1 MSSSFRNILIPV
13 DFTVNTEVAINKA
26 LELISEEGS
35 TIHLLH
41 VNKPTLPFLRETHQ
55 PSVKKLN
62 QWNETIKDY
71 YPGVSVQIWNVKSIS
86 VHNAI
91 RDKATEIGADLIVIG
106 QTSTHNWLPVLKTVL
121 PMRLA
126 TSTNIPVLTVKPGA
140 LHNKAKTIVVPIAD
154 EIQEI
159 KVNALELLC
168 KKHRFN
174 VHLVTFVD
182 RGNVLPEISASAVV
196 KVYQSLKA
204 KLRCPVEYSVIQGPN
219 KAKALLRYAEKNN
232 ADILLVYPKKETQ
245 LRWWNQHIPDV
256 LPADSKMQILA
267 VQPTIN

>member
-1 MSSSFRNILIPV
+1 MFPSFKNIFILV

-106 QTSTHNWLPVLKTVL
+106 QTSTHN
-121 PMRLA
+121 
-126 TSTNIPVLTVKPGA
+126 
-140 LHNKAKTIVVPIAD
+140 
-154 EIQEI
+154 
-159 KVNALELLC
+159 
-168 KKHRFN
+168 
-174 VHLVTFVD
+174 
-182 RGNVLPEISASAVV
+182 
-196 KVYQSLKA
+196 
-204 KLRCPVEYSVIQGPN
+204 
-219 KAKALLRYAEKNN
+219 
-232 ADILLVYPKKETQ
+232 
-245 LRWWNQHIPDV
+245 
-256 LPADSKMQILA
+256 
-267 VQPTIN
+267 